1 MRSIISHD
9 CYATVTLC
17 KFNVLAFI
25 CMTWGV
31 NLTIQRSTASAHSV
45 GGVNNDR
52 ANVIN
57 IWTNQFQLLNQLFF
71 RVYDHKIA
79 ICNAHSTNV
88 THILFALMRT
98 VRLSA
103 VSQDSIVS
111 TQWSWALIL
120 ILPRHRSRRSRNYA
134 VGRDLCDDY
143 NLLFNI
149 NLHPHTENQ
158 HRKRHLM

>member
-1 MRSIISHD
+1 MPAAAQSGRTHWQFKRPCHNEVCSWTAVPRHMRSIISHD

-57 IWTNQFQLLNQLFF
+57 IWTNQFQLLNQLFSGF
-71 RVYDHKIA
+71 MIIKSQYVMHKVPMLLTSSSLWCVLCGSA
-79 ICNAHSTNV
+79 PFPKTALWAHSGRG
-88 THILFALMRT
+88 LWYWSCR
-98 VRLSA
+98 
-103 VSQDSIVS
+103 DIVQEDRVI
-111 TQWSWALIL
+111 TQ
-120 ILPRHRSRRSRNYA
+120 
-134 VGRDLCDDY
+134 
-143 NLLFNI
+143 
-149 NLHPHTENQ
+149 
-158 HRKRHLM
+158 